1 MTIVTV
7 NADLTVHVVSGDMTK
22 EFFLPSYNPET
33 MVAFA
38 NGGEAHAC
46 ALDFANRINCWQPYK
61 SPEQREQ
68 ERHDQAVA
76 EANAHRDTLFA
87 ETVDRINPLWWA
99 SMTEEQQAEATAFRA
114 DCLAIG
120 EQEEYPYNIT
130 WPAKPSVFEV

>member
-7 NADLTVHVVSGDMTK
+7 NADLTVHVVSDDMTR

-33 MVAFA
+33 MAPFA

-46 ALDFANRINCWQPYK
+46 AIDFANRINCWVPFK
-61 SPEQREQ
+61 TAEQREQ

-76 EANAHRDTLFA
+76 AANAHRDTLFA

-99 SMTEEQQAEATAFRA
+99 DMTQEQQSECTTFRA
-114 DCLAIG
+114 DCLAIDQQDG
-120 EQEEYPYNIT
+120 YPYNIA
-130 WPAKPSVFEV
+130 WPAKPSVFDV